1 MTALACAMLGLAV
14 TARASFAS
22 LLPPPGG
29 DDGGPVTSVPA
40 ARTVTRVIVIGGMPG
55 WQIALIAVGACDRH
69 HPNSATVSRGLGT
82 SGPTSLTL
90 FSRAPCTG
98 SGHGGRPPCSSGD

>member
-1 MTALACAMLGLAV
+1 MIRIHRIRRVGGALAALTCAMLGLAV

-29 DDGGPVTSVPA
+29 DIGGSVTSPPA

-55 WQIALIAVGACDRH
+55 WQIALIAVGAAVLAAALAVLAYRALTAH
-69 HPNSATVSRGLGT
+69 RKAPLSA
-82 SGPTSLTL
+82 
-90 FSRAPCTG
+90 A
-98 SGHGGRPPCSSGD
+98 